1 MEFDLTSATVPA
13 VQREVGELKRSPR
26 LGRPTTPTVAWTPS
40 GELERRDWLEAGRRI
55 GEISRCSQWWVG
67 DWLRYGNRRWG
78 DGYTEAAKITGYDPA
93 TLRNLAWVASQVD
106 LSLRSDKLTWSHHAL
121 VAPLEPEDQRH
132 WLALAERER
141 MSVADL
147 RIELRAAERGERDA
161 GEDVAEPQLDAMD
174 GQEGLICPHCGH
186 IVPLPAGGMAPS
198 QSQTS
203 PRMSD
208 EMDLT
213 TGYVDEAGVSRPLL

>member
-1 MEFDLTSATVPA
+1 M
-13 VQREVGELKRSPR
+13 
-26 LGRPTTPTVAWTPS
+26 AWTPS

-67 DWLRYGNRRWG
+67 DWLRYGTRRWG

-106 LSLRSDKLTWSHHAL
+106 LSLRNDKLTWSHHAL
-121 VAPLEPEDQRH
+121 VAPLEPEEQRY

-147 RIELRAAERGERDA
+147 RIELRATERGERRASADEPVSRA
-161 GEDVAEPQLDAMD
+161 VDVEH
-174 GQEGLICPHCGH
+174 GLICPHCGNT
-186 IVPLPAGGMAPS
+186 VPLP
-198 QSQTS
+198 S
-203 PRMSD
+203 P
-208 EMDLT
+208 
-213 TGYVDEAGVSRPLL
+213 

>member
-1 MEFDLTSATVPA
+1 M
-13 VQREVGELKRSPR
+13 
-26 LGRPTTPTVAWTPS
+26 AWSPS

-67 DWLRYGNRRWG
+67 DWLRYGTRRWG

-121 VAPLEPEDQRH
+121 VAPLEPDEQRR

-147 RIELRAAERGERDA
+147 RIELRAAERGERSA
-161 GEDVAEPQLDAMD
+161 SEDVAEAEPD
-174 GQEGLICPHCGH
+174 GAGGEEGVICPHCGH
-186 IVPLPAGGMAPS
+186 VVPLPAAGTAPS
-198 QSQTS
+198 QPRASQRPST
-203 PRMSD
+203 
-208 EMDLT
+208 ELDLT